1 MSTGSVD
8 TEYAPSDP
16 GHGNSPAAWIAVV
29 IMLVAFTIGTFAFW
43 FDVAW
48 LVFASAGLLVV
59 GGLVGL
65 VLRKMG
71 YGVGGDKLSTKAH
84 S

>member
-1 MSTGSVD
+1 MSTEPD
-8 TEYAPSDP
+8 A
-16 GHGNSPAAWIAVV
+16 GHGNSPAAWTAVV

-48 LVFASAGLLVV
+48 LVYASAGLLVL
-59 GGLVGL
+59 GALAGL
-65 VLRKMG
+65 VLKRLG
-71 YGVGGDKLSTKAH
+71 YGVGGDKLTPKAH